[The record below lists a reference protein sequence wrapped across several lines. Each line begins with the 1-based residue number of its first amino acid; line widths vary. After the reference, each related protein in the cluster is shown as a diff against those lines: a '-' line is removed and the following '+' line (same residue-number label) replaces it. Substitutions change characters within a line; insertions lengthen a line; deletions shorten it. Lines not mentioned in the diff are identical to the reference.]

1 MAGDDGEA
9 PDETEVVRLRS
20 CSEEAGAF
28 LRAIPYNPHFSLR
41 FNGGGAPPR
50 WRRRQYPCSDA

>member
-9 PDETEVVRLRS
+9 PDEAGVVRRRS

-28 LRAIPYNPHFSLR
+28 LRAIPYNPHFLLSNADFKKGRLR
-41 FNGGGAPPR
+41 IPFGHPT
-50 WRRRQYPCSDA
+50 